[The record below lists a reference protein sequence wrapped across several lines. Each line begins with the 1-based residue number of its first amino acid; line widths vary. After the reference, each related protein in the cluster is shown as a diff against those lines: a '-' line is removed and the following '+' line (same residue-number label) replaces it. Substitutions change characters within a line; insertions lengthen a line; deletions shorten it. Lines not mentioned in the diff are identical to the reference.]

1 MKPDELLQ
9 ALLEV
14 DHALDSC
21 PGWQEIK
28 EIARAYPIDLEDG
41 QLSPGQ
47 QAVMIMWRV
56 FSLDSQ
62 GLSTASDNEERSTEV
77 IRASLEDFRASFAE
91 ELLLGCEL
99 DLDSI
104 RSLFEMAQTA
114 SAH

>member
-1 MKPDELLQ
+1 MKQDELLQ

-21 PGWQEIK
+21 PSWQEIQ
-28 EIARAYPIDLEDG
+28 EIARAYPVDLEEG

-62 GLSTASDNEERSTEV
+62 EQSTAPGSDEDSAEV
-77 IRASLEDFRASFAE
+77 IRASLEDFKASFAE
-91 ELLLGCEL
+91 EVLLGCEL

-104 RSLFEMAQTA
+104 RSLFEMAQKA
-114 SAH
+114 GAD